1 MTKFKF
7 GNGDNLSVTV
17 STNGDTYI
25 IGNGNNDVVNAAGST
40 HDTITLGNGA
50 GDVVH
55 AQDGIVDTITLG
67 NGAGDFV
74 DASLSEFDTITLGA
88 GAGDSVFTLFGND
101 DTITLGNGN
110 NDTVFS
116 GGFSTITV
124 GNGNDTIHVGTA
136 NTVTVGT
143 GQDSFVFDQTTA
155 GSIGAVTI
163 NHFDPA
169 KDVITIAQSLAANL
183 TIADVNGNA
192 VVTID
197 NSGDTIT
204 LTGVQSSA
212 LHASDF
218 HLV

>member
-1 MTKFKF
+1 LF
-7 GNGDNLSVTV
+7 GND
-17 STNGDTYI
+17 DTI
-25 IGNGNNDVVNAAGST
+25 TLGNGNNDVVNAASST
-40 HDTITLGNGA
+40 H
-50 GDVVH
+50 
-55 AQDGIVDTITLG
+55 
-67 NGAGDFV
+67 
-74 DASLSEFDTITLGA
+74 
-88 GAGDSVFTLFGND
+88 